1 MTGFVKIAIDDYYSD
16 SNWTTI
22 INKYWMLAERV
33 SDPRVQGW
41 FLFDTPLPTV
51 AMVCVYLA
59 FVMVAGPLWMANRKP
74 FQIQNTLVAYNALQV
89 LLSSYMF
96 YEHLMS
102 GWWADYSLSCQPVDY
117 SDSEKARR
125 MLHLCWVYYF
135 SKLSEF
141 ADTVFFVL
149 RKKKSQITWLHLY
162 HHSLTPFEAW
172 LLVKFIAGGH
182 GTFSNIVNNLVHVIM
197 YSYYMLAAMGPQY
210 QKYLWWKKHLTTL
223 QLVQFFMVLFH
234 SMSALVYDCGYPKFI
249 AAGLIL
255 HSTIFIVLFMN
266 FYMQAYKK
274 DKPKKQALSLAAN
287 NNNNDDTHVPNGMVK
302 SDTNGHLKNGTVNGH
317 LKNGLNGHIKNGDLN
332 GHVRNGDL
340 NEHIHTEINGY
351 IKNGN
356 INGFVQ
362 NGNLNGHVKNGE
374 LNGYLKHELNGHV
387 KTNGHLQNGYTNGHV
402 IHDITDKEKVQ

>member
-1 MTGFVKIAIDDYYSD
+1 MSGFVKIAIDDYYSD

-41 FLFDTPLPTV
+41 FLFDNPIPTWI
-51 AMVCVYLA
+51 MVHLYLA
-59 FVMVAGPLWMANRKP
+59 FVMVIGPLWMANKKP
-74 FQIQNTLVAYNALQV
+74 YKLQNALVFYNLFQV
-89 LLSSYMF
+89 CLSSYMF

-102 GWWADYSLSCQPVDY
+102 GWWGDYSLSCQPVDY
-117 SDSEKARR
+117 SNSEKAMR

-149 RKKKSQITWLHLY
+149 RKKKSQISWLHLY

-172 LLVKFIAGGH
+172 VLVKFLAGGH

-197 YSYYMLAAMGPQY
+197 YSYYMVAAMGPKY

-223 QLVQFFMVLFH
+223 QLAQFFIVLFH
-234 SMSALVYDCGYPKFI
+234 SISALVNDCGYPRGI
-249 AAGLIL
+249 ALFLIV

-274 DKPKKQALSLAAN
+274 PSRKVETN
-287 NNNNDDTHVPNGMVK
+287 NNTI
-302 SDTNGHLKNGTVNGH
+302 TNGHVKNENLKSEMMTNGEIP
-317 LKNGLNGHIKNGDLN
+317 NGHIKNEDLSNGHIKNGYIANGRANGNLNGFVMTEKLVNGDLTHRLVKNGDLN
-332 GHVRNGDL
+332 GHIMNGC
-340 NEHIHTEINGY
+340 
-351 IKNGN
+351 
-356 INGFVQ
+356 V
-362 NGNLNGHVKNGE
+362 NGHVKNGFT
-374 LNGYLKHELNGHV
+374 NGHV
-387 KTNGHLQNGYTNGHV
+387 MNGYTNSLQ
-402 IHDITDKEKVQ
+402 DTEKDKVQ

>member
-1 MTGFVKIAIDDYYSD
+1 MKIAIDDYYSD
-16 SNWTTI
+16 NNWTTI

-41 FLFDTPLPTV
+41 FLFDTPLPTL
-51 AMVCVYLA
+51 AMVIVYLG

-74 FQIQNTLVAYNALQV
+74 FRIQNTLVAYNAAQV

-117 SDSEKARR
+117 SDSEKAQR

-141 ADTVFFVL
+141 ADTIFFVL

-197 YSYYMLAAMGPQY
+197 YAYYMVAAMGPKY
-210 QKYLWWKKHLTTL
+210 HRYLWWKKHLTTL
-223 QLVQFFMVLFH
+223 QLAQFFMVLFH
-234 SMSALVYDCGYPKFI
+234 SISALVYDCGYPKII

-266 FYMQAYKK
+266 FYTQAYQRRIA
-274 DKPKKQALSLAAN
+274 PAEATN
-287 NNNNDDTHVPNGMVK
+287 NNNNVTEEHAK
-302 SDTNGHLKNGTVNGH
+302 H
-317 LKNGLNGHIKNGDLN
+317 NGHIKNGMVSNGHVKNGNISNGHVKN
-332 GHVRNGDL
+332 GHVRNGSIPNGHAMNGDL
-340 NEHIHTEINGY
+340 INGHPP
-351 IKNGN
+351 
-356 INGFVQ
+356 NGFIS
-362 NGNLNGHVKNGE
+362 NGDIKSSEVNGHIKISENRLTTNGDLFNGQVRSYESLNGYVKNGSIS
-374 LNGYLKHELNGHV
+374 HD
-387 KTNGHLQNGYTNGHV
+387 V
-402 IHDITDKEKVQ
+402 IDKKVQ

>member
-1 MTGFVKIAIDDYYSD
+1 MSGFVKIAIDDIYSD

-41 FLFDTPLPTV
+41 FLFDTPLATL
-51 AMVCVYLA
+51 AMVLIYLS
-59 FVMVAGPLWMANRKP
+59 FVVVAGPLWMANRKP
-74 FQIQNTLVAYNALQV
+74 FQITNTLVAYNAAQV

-96 YEHLMS
+96 YEHLAA
-102 GWWADYSLSCQPVDY
+102 GWWGDYSLSCQPVDY
-117 SDSEKARR
+117 SDSDKAQR

-197 YSYYMLAAMGPQY
+197 YSYYMVAAMGPQY

-234 SMSALVYDCGYPKFI
+234 SISALVYDCGYPKII

-255 HSTIFIVLFMN
+255 HSTIFIVLFTN
-266 FYMQAYKK
+266 FYIQAYNKS
-274 DKPKKQALSLAAN
+274 KPRMKVTVVAAN
-287 NNNNDDTHVPNGMVK
+287 RNEENHTSNGVVK
-302 SDTNGHLKNGTVNGH
+302 SETNGRITTGVLKNENGH
-317 LKNGLNGHIKNGDLN
+317 VKNSVIQSDMNGNITNNLAKSESNGHIKNADVN
-332 GHVRNGDL
+332 GHL
-340 NEHIHTEINGY
+340 T
-351 IKNGN
+351 NGN
-356 INGFVQ
+356 VNGCIS
-362 NGNLNGHVKNGE
+362 
-374 LNGYLKHELNGHV
+374 NGYLKHESNGPNGF
-387 KTNGHLQNGYTNGHV
+387 TNFNGHLRNGYTNGHV
-402 IHDITDKEKVQ
+402 IQDTTEKEKIQ

>member
-1 MTGFVKIAIDDYYSD
+1 MSGFVKIAIDDYYSD
-16 SNWTTI
+16 SNWTEI

-41 FLFDTPLPTV
+41 FLFDTPLPTL
-51 AMVCVYLA
+51 AMVVVYLA
-59 FVMVAGPLWMANRKP
+59 FVMVAGPLYMETRKP
-74 FQIQNTLVAYNALQV
+74 FQIKNTLVAYNAFQV

-102 GWWADYSLSCQPVDY
+102 GWWGDYSISCQPVDY
-117 SDSEKARR
+117 SESDQARR

-182 GTFSNIVNNLVHVIM
+182 GTFSNIVNNLVHIIM
-197 YSYYMLAAMGPQY
+197 YAYYMLAAMGPQY

-234 SMSALVYDCGYPKFI
+234 SISALVYDCGYPKFI
-249 AAGLIL
+249 ASGLIL
-255 HSTIFIVLFMN
+255 HSSIFIVLFTN
-266 FYMQAYKK
+266 FYIQAYKK
-274 DKPKKQALSLAAN
+274 DRQQKKPVNVDN
-287 NNNNDDTHVPNGMVK
+287 NNTIPNGHSKM
-302 SDTNGHLKNGTVNGH
+302 NGHANGEA
-317 LKNGLNGHIKNGDLN
+317 NGHIKANLCEQETAKSNANGFAL
-332 GHVRNGDL
+332 
-340 NEHIHTEINGY
+340 TNGY
-351 IKNGN
+351 TKAS
-356 INGFVQ
+356 
-362 NGNLNGHVKNGE
+362 E
-374 LNGYLKHELNGHV
+374 TNGYA
-387 KTNGHLQNGYTNGHV
+387 NGYTNGVSHTV
-402 IHDITDKEKVQ
+402 KDKVQ

>member
-1 MTGFVKIAIDDYYSD
+1 MSGFVKIAIDDYYSD

-41 FLFDTPLPTV
+41 FLFDTPLPTL
-51 AMVCVYLA
+51 AMVVVYLS
-59 FVMVAGPLWMANRKP
+59 FVMVIGPIWMANKKP
-74 FQIQNTLVAYNALQV
+74 FQIKTVLVLYNAFQV
-89 LLSSYMF
+89 ALSSYMF

-102 GWWADYSLSCQPVDY
+102 GWWGDYSLSCQPVDY
-117 SDSEKARR
+117 SESDQARR

-182 GTFSNIVNNLVHVIM
+182 GTFSNIVNNGVHIIM
-197 YSYYMLAAMGPQY
+197 YAYYMMAAMGPQY

-234 SMSALVYDCGYPKFI
+234 SISALVYDCGYPKII
-249 AAGLIL
+249 ASGLIL

-266 FYMQAYKK
+266 FYMQAYK
-274 DKPKKQALSLAAN
+274 PKQKVEVKESN
-287 NNNNDDTHVPNGMVK
+287 NNEVMPNGHAK
-302 SDTNGHLKNGTVNGH
+302 T
-317 LKNGLNGHIKNGDLN
+317 NGHIKNGELK
-332 GHVRNGDL
+332 NGDL
-340 NEHIHTEINGY
+340 KNGD
-351 IKNGN
+351 IKNGDVS
-356 INGFVQ
+356 NGV
-362 NGNLNGHVKNGE
+362 LKNGE
-374 LNGYLKHELNGHV
+374 IKNGDILSNGQTNGYLK
-387 KTNGHLQNGYTNGHV
+387 NGYTNGH
-402 IHDITDKEKVQ
+402 IPNGTKEKAH

>member
-59 FVMVAGPLWMANRKP
+59 FVMVVGPLWMANRKP

-96 YEHLMS
+96 YEHLAS
-102 GWWADYSLSCQPVDY
+102 GWWGDYSLSCQPVDY
-117 SDSEKARR
+117 SDSDKARR

-234 SMSALVYDCGYPKFI
+234 SISALVYDCGYPKFI
-249 AAGLIL
+249 AGGLIL

-274 DKPKKQALSLAAN
+274 EKPKQKPAAVAIN
-287 NNNNDDTHVPNGMVK
+287 NNNNDETLLPNGMIK
-302 SDTNGHLKNGTVNGH
+302 SETNGHLKNGLNGHVQNGDLNGHIRNGDLHTTLRNGDLNGH
-317 LKNGLNGHIKNGDLN
+317 LKNELNGHIKNGDLN
-332 GHVRNGDL
+332 GHL
-340 NEHIHTEINGY
+340 
-351 IKNGN
+351 
-356 INGFVQ
+356 
-362 NGNLNGHVKNGE
+362 KNGE
-374 LNGYLKHELNGHV
+374 PNGFLNHEANGRV
-387 KTNGHLQNGYTNGHV
+387 KLNGHLQNGYTNGHV
-402 IHDITDKEKVQ
+402 IHDVTDKEKVQ

>member
-1 MTGFVKIAIDDYYSD
+1 MSGFVKLAIDDYYSD

-22 INKYWMLAERV
+22 INKYWMLAEKV

-41 FLFDTPLPTV
+41 FLFDTPLPTL
-51 AMVCVYLA
+51 AMVIVYLSI
-59 FVMVAGPLWMANRKP
+59 VMVIGPLWMTNRKP
-74 FQIQNTLVAYNALQV
+74 YKIQNTLVAYNAGQV

-102 GWWADYSLSCQPVDY
+102 GWWGDYSIACQPVDY
-117 SDSEKARR
+117 SENDQARR

-182 GTFSNIVNNLVHVIM
+182 GTFSNIVNNLVHIIM
-197 YSYYMLAAMGPQY
+197 YSYYMVAAMGPQY

-234 SMSALVYDCGYPKFI
+234 SMSALVYDCGYPKLI
-249 AAGLIL
+249 ASGLIL
-255 HSTIFIVLFMN
+255 HSMIFIVLFMN
-266 FYMQAYKK
+266 FYMHAYDKVVGK
-274 DKPKKQALSLAAN
+274 DKKAVEVTN
-287 NNNNDDTHVPNGMVK
+287 NNNISNGHNKYNSHIKVNGEANGQL
-302 SDTNGHLKNGTVNGH
+302 TNGEVQA
-317 LKNGLNGHIKNGDLN
+317 NGLYANGYTKPNDCSNGHIKNG
-332 GHVRNGDL
+332 
-340 NEHIHTEINGY
+340 
-351 IKNGN
+351 
-356 INGFVQ
+356 
-362 NGNLNGHVKNGE
+362 
-374 LNGYLKHELNGHV
+374 
-387 KTNGHLQNGYTNGHV
+387 YTNGLANA
-402 IHDITDKEKVQ
+402 TDKEKLQ

>member
-1 MTGFVKIAIDDYYSD
+1 MSGFVKIAIDDIYSD

-41 FLFDTPLPTV
+41 FLFDTPLATL
-51 AMVCVYLA
+51 AMVLIYLS
-59 FVMVAGPLWMANRKP
+59 FVVVAGPLWMANRKP
-74 FQIQNTLVAYNALQV
+74 FQITNTLVAYNAAQV

-96 YEHLMS
+96 YEHLAA
-102 GWWADYSLSCQPVDY
+102 GWWGDYSLSCQPVDY
-117 SDSEKARR
+117 SDSDKAQR

-197 YSYYMLAAMGPQY
+197 YSYYMVAAMGPQY

-234 SMSALVYDCGYPKFI
+234 SISALVYDCGYPKII

-255 HSTIFIVLFMN
+255 HSTIFIVLFTN
-266 FYMQAYKK
+266 FYIQAYNKS
-274 DKPKKQALSLAAN
+274 KPRMKVTVVAAN
-287 NNNNDDTHVPNGMVK
+287 RNEENHTSNGVVK
-302 SDTNGHLKNGTVNGH
+302 SETNGRITTGVLKNENGH
-317 LKNGLNGHIKNGDLN
+317 VKNSVIQSDMNGNITNNLAKSETNGHIKNADVN
-332 GHVRNGDL
+332 GHL
-340 NEHIHTEINGY
+340 T
-351 IKNGN
+351 NGN
-356 INGFVQ
+356 VNGCIS
-362 NGNLNGHVKNGE
+362 
-374 LNGYLKHELNGHV
+374 NGYLKHESNCPNGF
-387 KTNGHLQNGYTNGHV
+387 TNFNGHLRNGYTNGHV
-402 IHDITDKEKVQ
+402 IQDTTEKEKIQ

>member
-1 MTGFVKIAIDDYYSD
+1 MAGFVKIAIDDYYSD
-16 SNWTTI
+16 NNWTTI

-41 FLFDTPLPTV
+41 FLFDTPLPTL
-51 AMVCVYLA
+51 AMVVVYLS

-74 FQIQNTLVAYNALQV
+74 FRIQNTLVAYNAGQM

-102 GWWADYSLSCQPVDY
+102 GWWGDYSLTCQPVDY
-117 SDSEKARR
+117 SNSEKAQR

-141 ADTVFFVL
+141 ADTIFFVL

-197 YSYYMLAAMGPQY
+197 YAYYMVAAMGPKY
-210 QKYLWWKKHLTTL
+210 HKYLWWKKHLTTL
-223 QLVQFFMVLFH
+223 QLAQFFMVLFH
-234 SMSALVYDCGYPKFI
+234 SISALVCDCGYPKII

-266 FYMQAYKK
+266 FYSQAYKK
-274 DKPKKQALSLAAN
+274 KTAPVEAAN
-287 NNNNDDTHVPNGMVK
+287 NNNNVTEQHAK
-302 SDTNGHLKNGTVNGH
+302 TNGYIKNGSIS
-317 LKNGLNGHIKNGDLN
+317 NGHIKNGIISNGNLKNGEVTN
-332 GHVRNGDL
+332 GHVRNGSIPNGHAINGDL
-340 NEHIHTEINGY
+340 MNGHMQNIHLSNGHIKTSEVNGHLNVSEINRPST
-351 IKNGN
+351 NGE
-356 INGFVQ
+356 ILNGQVRNHENQ
-362 NGNLNGHVKNGE
+362 NGYVKNGS
-374 LNGYLKHELNGHV
+374 V
-387 KTNGHLQNGYTNGHV
+387 SQDV
-402 IHDITDKEKVQ
+402 TDKKVQ

>member
-41 FLFDTPLPTV
+41 FLFDTPLPTL

-59 FVMVAGPLWMANRKP
+59 FVMVCGPLYMANKKP
-74 FQIQNTLVAYNALQV
+74 FQIQNTLVWYNAFQV
-89 LLSSYMF
+89 MLSLYMF

-102 GWWADYSLSCQPVDY
+102 GWWGDYSLSCQPVDY
-117 SDSEKARR
+117 SDSDKARR

-197 YSYYMLAAMGPQY
+197 YSYYMLAAMGPHY

-223 QLVQFFMVLFH
+223 QLIQFFMVLFH
-234 SMSALVYDCGYPKFI
+234 SISALVYDCGYPKII
-249 AAGLIL
+249 ASGLIL
-255 HSTIFIVLFMN
+255 HSSIFIVLFTN
-266 FYMQAYKK
+266 FYIQAYK
-274 DKPKKQALSLAAN
+274 DKPKNRVAKPVN
-287 NNNNDDTHVPNGMVK
+287 NNNNEETHLFNGK
-302 SDTNGHLKNGTVNGH
+302 SEP
-317 LKNGLNGHIKNGDLN
+317 NGHIKNGDLN
-332 GHVRNGDL
+332 GHLKNREQNGYAKNGDL
-340 NEHIHTEINGY
+340 NGYVKNGDANGYTRNGDINGY
-351 IKNGN
+351 ATHEIHGM
-356 INGFVQ
+356 NGF
-362 NGNLNGHVKNGE
+362 LN
-374 LNGYLKHELNGHV
+374 
-387 KTNGHLQNGYTNGHV
+387 TNGHLTNGYTNSQV
-402 IHDITDKEKVQ
+402 LYDATVKEKVH

>member
-1 MTGFVKIAIDDYYSD
+1 MSGFVKIAIDDIYSD

-41 FLFDTPLPTV
+41 FLFDTPLATL
-51 AMVCVYLA
+51 AMVLIYLS
-59 FVMVAGPLWMANRKP
+59 FVVVAGPLWMANRKP
-74 FQIQNTLVAYNALQV
+74 FQITNTLVAYNAAQV

-96 YEHLMS
+96 YEHLAA
-102 GWWADYSLSCQPVDY
+102 GWWGDYSLSCQPVDY
-117 SDSEKARR
+117 SDSDKAQR

-197 YSYYMLAAMGPQY
+197 YSYYMVAAMGPQY

-234 SMSALVYDCGYPKFI
+234 SISALVYDCGYPKII

-255 HSTIFIVLFMN
+255 HSTIFIVLFTN
-266 FYMQAYKK
+266 FYIQAYNKS
-274 DKPKKQALSLAAN
+274 KPRMKVTVVAAN
-287 NNNNDDTHVPNGMVK
+287 RNEENHTSNGVVK
-302 SDTNGHLKNGTVNGH
+302 SETNGRITTGVLKN
-317 LKNGLNGHIKNGDLN
+317 
-332 GHVRNGDL
+332 
-340 NEHIHTEINGY
+340 E
-351 IKNGN
+351 
-356 INGFVQ
+356 
-362 NGNLNGHVKNGE
+362 NGHVKNGVIQSDMNGNITNNLAKSE
-374 LNGYLKHELNGHV
+374 SNGHIKNADVNGHLTNGNVNGCISNGYLKHESNCPNGF
-387 KTNGHLQNGYTNGHV
+387 TNFNGHLRNGYTNGHV
-402 IHDITDKEKVQ
+402 IQDTTEKEKIQ

>member
-1 MTGFVKIAIDDYYSD
+1 MSGFVKIAIDDIYSD

-41 FLFDTPLPTV
+41 FLFDTPLATL
-51 AMVCVYLA
+51 AMVLIYLS
-59 FVMVAGPLWMANRKP
+59 FVVVAGPLWMANRKP
-74 FQIQNTLVAYNALQV
+74 FQIKNTLVAYNAAQV

-96 YEHLMS
+96 YEHLAA
-102 GWWADYSLSCQPVDY
+102 GWWGDYSLSCQPVDY
-117 SDSEKARR
+117 SDSDKAQR

-197 YSYYMLAAMGPQY
+197 YSYYMVAAMGPQY

-234 SMSALVYDCGYPKFI
+234 SISALVYDCGYPKII

-255 HSTIFIVLFMN
+255 HSTIFIVLFTN
-266 FYMQAYKK
+266 FYIQAYNKS
-274 DKPKKQALSLAAN
+274 KPRMKVTVVAAN
-287 NNNNDDTHVPNGMVK
+287 RNEENHTSNGVVK
-302 SDTNGHLKNGTVNGH
+302 SETNGRITTGVLKN
-317 LKNGLNGHIKNGDLN
+317 
-332 GHVRNGDL
+332 
-340 NEHIHTEINGY
+340 E
-351 IKNGN
+351 
-356 INGFVQ
+356 
-362 NGNLNGHVKNGE
+362 NGHVKNGVIQSDMNGNITNNLAKSE
-374 LNGYLKHELNGHV
+374 SNGHIKNADVNGHLTNGNVNGCISNGYLKHESNCPNGF
-387 KTNGHLQNGYTNGHV
+387 TNFNGHLRNGYTNGHV
-402 IHDITDKEKVQ
+402 IQDTTEKEKIQ

>member
-59 FVMVAGPLWMANRKP
+59 FVMVIGPLWMANRKP
-74 FQIQNTLVAYNALQV
+74 FQIQNTLVGYNALQV

-102 GWWADYSLSCQPVDY
+102 GWWGDYSLSCQPVDY

-172 LLVKFIAGGH
+172 VLVKFIAGGH

-197 YSYYMLAAMGPQY
+197 YGYYMVAAMGPQY

-234 SMSALVYDCGYPKFI
+234 SISALVYDCGYPKFI
-249 AAGLIL
+249 AGGLIL

-266 FYMQAYKK
+266 FYLQAYKK
-274 DKPKKQALSLAAN
+274 EKPKQKPAAPIN
-287 NNNNDDTHVPNGMVK
+287 NNNNDETLLPNGK
-302 SDTNGHLKNGTVNGH
+302 NGLNGHIQNGD
-317 LKNGLNGHIKNGDLN
+317 LNGHIKNGDLQ
-332 GHVRNGDL
+332 VTLRNGDL
-340 NEHIHTEINGY
+340 NGHL
-351 IKNGN
+351 KNGDA
-356 INGFVQ
+356 
-362 NGNLNGHVKNGE
+362 NGHIKNGE
-374 LNGYLKHELNGHV
+374 LNGFLNHEVNGRV
-387 KTNGHLQNGYTNGHV
+387 KLNGHLQNGYTNGHV
-402 IHDITDKEKVQ
+402 IHDVTDKEKVQ